1 MKKEKK
7 HTMETIAGGNTF
19 SCFTIPFHF
28 TTNMFFYYY
37 DDSLFFSLAQ
47 AKLKDQQP
55 NINMDTRSY
64 LSRST
69 QTSLAQPAALSD
81 QRHNLPSMS

>member
-1 MKKEKK
+1 
-7 HTMETIAGGNTF
+7 METIAGGDTF

-28 TTNMFFYYY
+28 TTNTFFYYY

-55 NINMDTRSY
+55 KFNMDTRSY